1 MEKTTKKQTKY
12 TSRAQLLE
20 DLFAWNDL
28 FGPATKE
35 AQCRESFQD
44 IHARLLHSNGDKLPI
59 AGFIQKHKLSQAEVL
74 LLLRVSLL
82 HIRRMLPSLYEV
94 PALMKAGEIIASNRE
109 LVSILLDRKSAL
121 FTEEIFALAGGRI
134 DLRKNLLMTATQ
146 KKHSKTRKRTLNPQ
160 RILAQLNKYVIGQ
173 DEAKKQVVAGVFEH
187 LTKCANAKDGQ
198 VFHKSNIFI
207 SGPTASGK
215 TYMLECLAKILK
227 IPFVHADAN
236 QYTQTGYV
244 GMDIADVLRPLA
256 KEARNGKLPIS
267 LVFIDEIDKIR
278 QGSEREGGAASTN
291 VQAELL
297 RLIESPFYRL
307 EVKQPFGKSIYKFDI
322 SQVLF
327 VVGGAFENLQVK
339 HADKTVGFAQAPIV
353 QTRTLTADDYIGYGM
368 MPELIG
374 RFSYFVQ
381 LKGLEKDE
389 LRQILFNPYNG
400 PLQQYKELL
409 HTSTQV
415 SPTTIEHLLN
425 EACERHLGARG
436 LHQQVGQLFQ
446 EAFLENKVQIEM

>member
-1 MEKTTKKQTKY
+1 MNNTKKQTKY

-35 AQCRESFQD
+35 AQCRETFLA
-44 IHARLLHSNGDKLPI
+44 IHARLLRSNGDKLPI

-82 HIRRMLPSLYEV
+82 HIRRMLSSLYEV

-134 DLRKNLLMTATQ
+134 DLRKNLLMTSTQ
-146 KKHSKTRKRTLNPQ
+146 KKPGKTRKRTLNPQ
-160 RILAQLNKYVIGQ
+160 RVLAQLNKYVIGQ
-173 DEAKKQVVAGVFEH
+173 EEAKKQVVAGVFEH
-187 LTKCANAKDGQ
+187 LIKCARAKDGQ
-198 VFHKSNIFI
+198 TFDKSNIFI
-207 SGPTASGK
+207 SGPTGTGK
-215 TYMLECLAKILK
+215 SYMCECLAKILK
-227 IPFVHADAN
+227 IPFVHADAS

-244 GMDIADVLRPLA
+244 GMDVGDVLRPLA
-256 KEARNGKLPIS
+256 KEAKAGKLPIS
-267 LVFIDEIDKIR
+267 IVFIDEIDKIR

-291 VQAELL
+291 VQSELL
-297 RLIESPFYRL
+297 RLIESNFYRL
-307 EVKQPFGKSIYKFDI
+307 ETKLSLGKSISKWDI

-327 VVGGAFENLQVK
+327 VAGGAFENLQVR
-339 HADKTVGFAQAPIV
+339 HADKSVGFTPEPANTERV
-353 QTRTLTADDYIGYGM
+353 LTADDYIGYGM
-368 MPELIG
+368 MPELMG

-381 LKGLEKDE
+381 LKGLKKDE
-389 LRQILFNPYNG
+389 LRQILFNPHNG

-415 SPTTIEHLLN
+415 SSEVVENILN
-425 EACERHLGARG
+425 NACERHLGARG

-446 EAFLENKVQIEM
+446 AQFLEQPIQIEI